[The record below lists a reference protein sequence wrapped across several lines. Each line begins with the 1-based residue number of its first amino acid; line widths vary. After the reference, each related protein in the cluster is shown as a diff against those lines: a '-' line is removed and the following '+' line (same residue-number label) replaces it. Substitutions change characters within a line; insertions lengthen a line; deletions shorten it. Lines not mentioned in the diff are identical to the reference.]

1 MRAPILC
8 IVLLTIVPRA
18 CASPPSLDVF
28 RQGQGRISAPAVSLA
43 RKAVTTYLATG
54 KDEFSLPQLPEIF
67 KRKAAVFV
75 TISKAGRTRGCKGS
89 FEPTTSNLRDQIIQ
103 TAIGAA
109 TADIRCRPIRS
120 NELKD
125 LDFTVSIVGP
135 LKRVKDANGYPPR
148 LYGLFLRS
156 SSKSAVLLPG
166 EAKTTAWRL
175 AEAKRQAGL
184 RPGEPY
190 ELYVFETV
198 TLRVHKQTI
207 KSRGTANARD
217 S

>member
-8 IVLLTIVPRA
+8 IAVLMIAAGTY
-18 CASPPSLDVF
+18 ASSRSLDVF
-28 RQGQGRISAPAVSLA
+28 RQQQGRISSDAVGLA

-54 KDEFSLPQLPEIF
+54 KDEFPLPKLPEVF

-75 TISKAGRTRGCKGS
+75 TISKAGRRRGCRGS
-89 FEPTTSNLRDQIIQ
+89 FQPTTSNLRDEIIQ

-109 TADIRCRPIRS
+109 TADIRYRPIRT

-125 LDFTVSIVGP
+125 LDFTISVVGR
-135 LKRVKDANGYPPR
+135 LEHVKDANGYPSR
-148 LYGLFLRS
+148 VYGLLLRS
-156 SSKSAVLLPG
+156 ASKSGVLLPG
-166 EAKTTAWRL
+166 EAKTSTWRL

-184 RPGEPY
+184 KPGEPY
-190 ELYVFETV
+190 ELYVFEAV
-198 TLRVHKQTI
+198 TLRTHKQTV
-207 KSRGTANARD
+207 KPRRTADARD